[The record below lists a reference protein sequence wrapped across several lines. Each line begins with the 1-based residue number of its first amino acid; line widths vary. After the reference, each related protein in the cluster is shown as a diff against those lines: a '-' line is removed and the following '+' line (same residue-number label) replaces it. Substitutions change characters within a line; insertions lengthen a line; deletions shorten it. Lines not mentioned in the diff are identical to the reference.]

1 MSYSPFVSFS
11 RAEWSELRNST
22 PLTLSEAEID
32 KLKGLNEDLS
42 LKEVEEIYLPLARL
56 LNLYVA
62 KAQELFKVTDEFL
75 GKPASKV
82 PFIIA
87 IAGSVA
93 VGKSTSARILQA
105 LLQRWGNHTRVDL
118 ITTDGFLLSNAI
130 LDELGLAERKGFP
143 ESYNQRKLIKFLSD
157 LKSGKEEVKA
167 PKYSHLIYDV
177 IPNEFEIIAQPDI
190 LIIEGLNV
198 LQRGDSSTKVVASD
212 FFDFSIYVDADEE
225 LLEDWFL
232 QRFCKLRKT
241 AFKDEKSFFRNF
253 TKLSEQEAKDFAK
266 KVWKDINLRNLKE
279 NIEPTKHRAGLI
291 LQKGVGHRI
300 EQVKLRKL

>member
-1 MSYSPFVSFS
+1 MSYSPFLSFS
-11 RAEWSELRNST
+11 RSEWSELRNST
-22 PLTLSEAEID
+22 PLTLSEADIE
-32 KLKGLNEDLS
+32 KLRGLNEDLS
-42 LKEVEEIYLPLARL
+42 LKEVEDIYLPLARL

-105 LLQRWGNHTRVDL
+105 LLQRWGNHSRVDL

-167 PKYSHLIYDV
+167 PMYSHLIYDV
-177 IPNEFEIIAQPDI
+177 LGEFEIIRQPDI

-198 LQRGDSSTKVVASD
+198 LQRGGSSTKVVASD
-212 FFDFSIYVDADEE
+212 FFDFSIYVDADEK
-225 LLEDWFL
+225 LLESWFL
-232 QRFCKLRKT
+232 QRFCKLRQT
-241 AFKDEKSFFRNF
+241 AFTDEKSFFRNF
-253 TKLSEQEAKDFAK
+253 TKLTEQEARDFAA
-266 KVWKDINLRNLKE
+266 KVWVDINLRNLKE
-279 NIEPTKHRAGLI
+279 NIEPTKHRASLI
-291 LQKGVGHRI
+291 LEKGEGHRI
-300 EQVKLRKL
+300 ECVKLRKL

>member
-1 MSYSPFVSFS
+1 MDFS
-11 RAEWSELRNST
+11 RAEWSELRDST
-22 PLTLSEAEID
+22 PLTLTEADIE

-75 GKPASKV
+75 GKPVSKV

-105 LLQRWGNHTRVDL
+105 LLQRWGDHPRVDL

-130 LDELGLAERKGFP
+130 LDELGLTERKGFP
-143 ESYNQRKLIKFLSD
+143 ESYNQRKLIRFLSD

-167 PKYSHLIYDV
+167 PLYSHLIYDV
-177 IPNEFEIIAQPDI
+177 LAEYETIKQPDI

-198 LQRGDSSTKVVASD
+198 LQRGGSSTKVVASD
-212 FFDFSIYVDADEE
+212 FFDFSIYVDADEQ
-225 LLEDWFL
+225 LLETWFL
-232 QRFCKLRKT
+232 DRFCKLRKT
-241 AFKDEKSFFRNF
+241 AFTDEKSFFRNF
-253 TKLSEQEAKDFAK
+253 TELGEQEAKDFAI

-279 NIEPTKHRAGLI
+279 NIEPSKYRASLI
-291 LQKGVGHRI
+291 LKKGEGHKI
-300 EQVKLRKL
+300 ELVKLRKL